1 MSPKSFPLA
10 VYEEMRT
17 RYSIPKHPS
26 ITVPEDVLQIKS
38 IVDLASKSVEHFT
51 ILTLNGSSE
60 VIKTHTITKGL
71 LNHSLIHPREIYR
84 AAIKD
89 NAMAIIAIHNHPSG
103 NLDPSKQDIDVTN
116 QIKQAGDIIGI
127 SLLDHIIISKVGIS
141 SMRQLGY
148 I

>member
-1 MSPKSFPLA
+1 MSPKSFPSA
-10 VYEEMRT
+10 VYEEMIT

-51 ILTLNGSSE
+51 ILTLNGASE